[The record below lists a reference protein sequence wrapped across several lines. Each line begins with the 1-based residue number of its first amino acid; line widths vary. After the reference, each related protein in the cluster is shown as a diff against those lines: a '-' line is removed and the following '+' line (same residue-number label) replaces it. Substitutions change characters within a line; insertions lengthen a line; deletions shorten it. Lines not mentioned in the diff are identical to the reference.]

1 MKVGDT
7 VKIVR
12 GDYNGMLGKIKSKD
26 HSYRNFG
33 VKKYGLRFNIL
44 LENGVVVIVDANDVQ
59 SYKDEVKVE
68 KSKLENVKKQND
80 ETAQAA

>member
-7 VKIVR
+7 VKVVK
-12 GDYNGMLGKIKSKD
+12 GNHSGMIGKIKSKD

-44 LENGVVVIVDANDVQ
+44 QENGNVVIVDANDVKPF
-59 SYKDEVKVE
+59 KDKAKVE
-68 KSKLENVKKQND
+68 KIS
-80 ETAQAA
+80 